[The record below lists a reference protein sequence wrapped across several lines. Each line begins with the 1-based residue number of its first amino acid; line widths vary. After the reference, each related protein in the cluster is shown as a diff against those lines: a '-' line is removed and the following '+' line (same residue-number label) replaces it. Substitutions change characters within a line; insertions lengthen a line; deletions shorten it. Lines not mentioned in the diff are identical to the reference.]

1 MNITFKRTAGTAL
14 NFAVV
19 IIAVFAL
26 VNPAS
31 REGSYETLK
40 IGVLCFLLL
49 VLGFTSIR
57 NLNRRLDLEKKRTQE
72 LQDQNLKSSVLILE
86 LDTKTRREISTWL
99 HGEVQG
105 KLMSLARKL
114 KTQGSDEAAS
124 EISNLCD
131 QTIRA
136 MAHQLHPHQIEI
148 SLQLALSDLCSGRAE
163 LQLSENLRLQ
173 TFSHSN
179 NLFIPTELRVA
190 IYRIVEEG
198 INNARKKPNTQNVL
212 ASVVAQHNRID
223 ISVRDD
229 GDELIDHPTSSLGF
243 SLISLFV
250 DKYRGNWSIYNE
262 NDGVV
267 LKASLFESMKSS
279 HDYISEHFSH
289 LPQGRDVKTK

>member
-1 MNITFKRTAGTAL
+1 MNTNTKKTVGFTLRISVVL
-14 NFAVV
+14 IAVV
-19 IIAVFAL
+19 LL
-26 VNPAS
+26 VNPS
-31 REGSYETLK
+31 FREGDYETLK
-40 IGVLCFLLL
+40 IGIICVLLA

-57 NLNRRLDLEKKRTQE
+57 NVNRLLDIEKNKGVE
-72 LQDQNLKSSVLILE
+72 LQDQNLKSSILILE
-86 LDTKTRREISTWL
+86 LDTKTRREISIWL

-105 KLMSLARKL
+105 KLMSLARNL
-114 KTQGSDEAAS
+114 KTQGAHEAAS
-124 EISNLCD
+124 EISKLCD

-136 MAHQLHPHQIEI
+136 MAHQLHPNQIEI

-173 TFSHSN
+173 NFSHAN
-179 NLFIPTELRVA
+179 TLFIPTELRVA

-212 ASVVAQHNRID
+212 ASVIAQHNRID
-223 ISVRDD
+223 VSVRDD

-262 NDGVV
+262 NHGVV
-267 LKASLFESMKSS
+267 LKASLFESLK
-279 HDYISEHFSH
+279 
-289 LPQGRDVKTK
+289 PGRDYMAEKFPSYASG